1 MVEQETETVEE
12 LIDQFVGKKAKYT
25 TQEGFNIEVTVQM
38 IKRHFG
44 RVDMEV
50 MPVHGSGTKW
60 VTQSKLL
67 FAPSMNGQ
75 APTTAETNNLDW

>member
-60 VTQSKLL
+60 ETQSKLQ
-67 FAPSMNGQ
+67 FAPSRNGQ
-75 APTTAETNNLDW
+75 APTPA

>member
-50 MPVHGSGTKW
+50 MPVHGTGTKW
-60 VTQSKLL
+60 VTQNKLL

>member
-25 TQEGFNIEVTVQM
+25 TQEGFNIEVTVQK

-50 MPVHGSGTKW
+50 MPVHG
-60 VTQSKLL
+60 
-67 FAPSMNGQ
+67 
-75 APTTAETNNLDW
+75 